1 MKKYFLHKESS
12 GLKLDYKK
20 DLNPEQYAVVMHPG
34 GPMLVLAGAGTG
46 KTRTVTYR
54 VARLLETG
62 VRPENILL
70 LTFTN
75 KAANEMMRRV
85 EFLIG
90 RNIQGLHGGT
100 FHHIGNMILRRHCL
114 LIGYK
119 AGFSILD
126 REDSKDLLDTCL
138 AEINKRDYLLPKGA
152 ILAEIYSLMKNR
164 ESGIDEII
172 PLRYPHFVEGHRGN
186 RTCLCPL

>member
-1 MKKYFLHKESS
+1 MKKYYLRREPS
-12 GLKLDYKK
+12 GFKLDYEKE
-20 DLNPEQYAVVMHPG
+20 LNQEQYTVVMHPG

-62 VRPENILL
+62 TRPENILL

-75 KAANEMMRRV
+75 KAAQEMMRRV

-90 RNIQGLHGGT
+90 RNVQGLRGGT
-100 FHHIGNMILRRHCL
+100 FHHIGNMLLRRHCL

-119 AGFSILD
+119 GGFSILD
-126 REDSKDLLDTCL
+126 REDSKDLFDICLTGIKKKDTL
-138 AEINKRDYLLPKGA
+138 IPKGSV
-152 ILAEIYSLMKNR
+152 LSDMLQPFKEQGNKHRRNH
-164 ESGIDEII
+164 
-172 PLRYPHFVEGHRGN
+172 PLQVPAFQSCDRRDKADGHA
-186 RTCLCPL
+186 L

>member
-1 MKKYFLHKESS
+1 MKKYFLHRESS
-12 GLKLDYKK
+12 GLKLNYEKE
-20 DLNPEQYAVVMHPG
+20 LNKEQYAVVMHPG

-54 VARLLETG
+54 VARLIETG
-62 VRPENILL
+62 IRPENILL

-75 KAANEMMRRV
+75 KAAKEMMRRV

-90 RNIQGLHGGT
+90 RNIQGLWGGT

-119 AGFSILD
+119 EGFSILD
-126 REDSKDLLDTCL
+126 REDSKDLFDICL
-138 AEINKRDYLLPKGA
+138 AEIKKREALVPKGSV
-152 ILAEIYSLMKNR
+152 LCEMYSLTKNR
-164 ESGIDEII
+164 KAALMNSF
-172 PLRYPHFVEGHRGN
+172 L
-186 RTCLCPL
+186 